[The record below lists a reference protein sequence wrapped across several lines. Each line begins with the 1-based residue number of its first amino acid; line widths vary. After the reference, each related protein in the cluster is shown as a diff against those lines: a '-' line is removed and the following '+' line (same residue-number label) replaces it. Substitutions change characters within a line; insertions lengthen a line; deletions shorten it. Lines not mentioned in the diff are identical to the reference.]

1 MAVQTGDIAPEIDLP
16 DEQNARWRLSEHQGR
31 PVVLIFH
38 RHLA

>member
-1 MAVQTGDIAPEIDLP
+1 VAVQTGDTSPDFGLP
-16 DEQNARWRLSEHQGR
+16 DEQGADWRLSEQRGQ

>member
-1 MAVQTGDIAPEIDLP
+1 MALSVGDLAPSIDLP
-16 DEQNARWRLSEHQGR
+16 DSTGGRWKLEAFRGR

>member
-1 MAVQTGDIAPEIDLP
+1 MAVQTGDTAPDFGLP
-16 DEQNARWRLSEHQGR
+16 DEHDADWRLSEQRGQ